1 MNCEAL
7 NQIDGLQFI
16 PVDEAKRPIP
26 KAWQTTIKKYDLTNV
41 VGVGLVCGEPSGS
54 VEALDFDL
62 KYDLTN
68 TLFDRYKREI
78 SALDKNLLK
87 KVVVQKTRSGG
98 FHFIYRCSKL
108 GGNTK
113 LARRPTTDEEKQETY
128 ERTYKAEILKEG
140 VDEGVARDRAK
151 KAKDGDKNRVLIE
164 SRGLGGQ
171 VVVSPS
177 AGYEF
182 IFGDLCSISDIT
194 EQERDMLF
202 SVARSFNEY
211 FEEVSVPRAQMPKQK
226 TDGLSP
232 FDDYNQRGDVVGLL
246 ESHGWKIVGN
256 KGNKTIFLRPGQTTS
271 HSSGNFDHNK
281 NWFSVLQ
288 RVACLNQKKRIC
300 HTLCLPR

>member
-140 VDEGVARDRAK
+140 EAEALALVESK
-151 KAKDGDKNRVLIE
+151 FEIPLLLFWMSNFIPYIWIKD
-164 SRGLGGQ
+164 
-171 VVVSPS
+171 
-177 AGYEF
+177 
-182 IFGDLCSISDIT
+182 
-194 EQERDMLF
+194 
-202 SVARSFNEY
+202 
-211 FEEVSVPRAQMPKQK
+211 
-226 TDGLSP
+226 
-232 FDDYNQRGDVVGLL
+232 
-246 ESHGWKIVGN
+246 IV
-256 KGNKTIFLRPGQTTS
+256 
-271 HSSGNFDHNK
+271 
-281 NWFSVLQ
+281 
-288 RVACLNQKKRIC
+288 
-300 HTLCLPR
+300 